1 MEGLMNKNVGSGDRL
16 VRVVVGVAIL
26 SLIWLLHGN
35 VRWLGLIGIVP
46 LLTAAMG
53 FCPLY
58 LPFGIRTCSK

>member
-1 MEGLMNKNVGSGDRL
+1 MNKNVGSGDRL
-16 VRVVVGVAIL
+16 VRVVVGLAML

>member
-1 MEGLMNKNVGSGDRL
+1 MNKNVGSGDRL
-16 VRVVVGVAIL
+16 VRVVVGVALL

-58 LPFGIRTCSK
+58 LLFGIRTCSK

>member
-1 MEGLMNKNVGSGDRL
+1 MNKNVGSGDRL

>member
-1 MEGLMNKNVGSGDRL
+1 MTRNVGGADRA
-16 VRVVVGVAIL
+16 VRVVIGLALL

-35 VRWLGLIGIVP
+35 VRWVGLIGLVP